1 MKPFRQNSQSQ
12 QVYFNPERL
21 NIWFGLLVLVFSLFI
36 VRLFYLQIIRH
47 DHYSTAAH
55 QGQYK
60 EYEIPAD
67 RGVIE
72 AHDGGSVV
80 PIVLNEEVYT
90 LFADPQYIKD
100 PKSSADAIARVI
112 GGNAGDYEEKMRLDT
127 RYAIL
132 AKKLPKD
139 KHEALDKLDIKGIG
153 TRVTPQRTYP
163 QGSLAAQIL
172 GFVDDEGTGKYG
184 VEQFLDEQLKGKPGE
199 LKAITDAQGVPLVG
213 AGDNVNR
220 QPEAGKRTLLTIDLS
235 MQRRAEDTLK
245 AHLESV
251 KSKSGS
257 VIVMDPSNGAIKAMA
272 NFPTYNPAEF
282 NKVED
287 PAVFTNGAVS
297 SPMEPGSVMKT
308 LTVAAGLDSGA
319 VKANG
324 SYYDPSFYK
333 IGDATVRN
341 VEEDGG
347 AATRTISDILR
358 YSLNTGATY
367 VLMQMGGGN
376 INEQAR
382 VTWHDY
388 MTNHYNFGKKTG
400 IEQGYEAEGSVP
412 SPTEGYGLDIQYA
425 NTSFGQ
431 GINTTPLQIASAF
444 TATINGGIYY
454 RPHIVE
460 PSEAGKKEVVNGDVV
475 SPEISGVLRGMHQN
489 SVQNN
494 YRFLKRPGYNV
505 GGKTGTAEVPKPE
518 GGGYYN
524 DRYNGT
530 FVGYVGGDTP
540 QYVIMVRVDE
550 PKVAGYAGTTAA
562 APLFAK
568 TMDMLIQNYA
578 VSQVSN

>member
-1 MKPFRQNSQSQ
+1 MKPYRQNTETQT
-12 QVYFNPERL
+12 YFNVARI
-21 NIWFGLLVLVFSLFI
+21 NIWFAALVFIFSIFI
-36 VRLFYLQIIRH
+36 VRLFYLQVIRH
-47 DHYSTAAH
+47 EHYRTAAH

-60 EYEIPAD
+60 EYEIPSD
-67 RGVIE
+67 RGIIE
-72 AHDGGSVV
+72 AHDGNSVV

-90 LFADPQYIKD
+90 LFADPKYIKD
-100 PKSSADAIARVI
+100 PKAAADSIARVI
-112 GGNAGDYEEKMRLDT
+112 GGNAGDYEGKMRADT

-139 KHEALDKLDIKGIG
+139 KHEALDKLEIKGLG

-172 GFVDDEGTGKYG
+172 GFVNDEGEGKYG
-184 VEQFLDEQLKGKPGE
+184 VEQFLDSQLKGKPGE

-213 AGDNVNR
+213 AGDNVQR
-220 QPEAGKRTLLTIDLS
+220 DPEPGKRITLTIDLS

-245 AHLESV
+245 THLESV

-257 VIVMDPSNGAIKAMA
+257 VIVMDPTSGAIKAMA
-272 NFPTYNPAEF
+272 NYPTYNPAEF

-287 PAVFTNGAVS
+287 AAVFTNGAVS

-308 LTVAAGLDSGA
+308 LTVAAGLNEG
-319 VKANG
+319 VVQPNG
-324 SYYDPSFYK
+324 SYFDPSFYK

-347 AATRTISDILR
+347 AATRSISDILR

-367 VLMQMGGGN
+367 VLMQMGGGK

-382 VTWHDY
+382 LKWNDY
-388 MTNHYNFGKKTG
+388 MVNHYQFGKKTG
-400 IEQGYEAEGSVP
+400 IEQGYEAEGYVP
-412 SPTEGYGLDIQYA
+412 SPTDGYGLDIQYA

-431 GINTTPLQIASAF
+431 GINTTPLQVASAF
-444 TATINGGIYY
+444 AATINGGTYY
-454 RPHIVE
+454 RPHVVESNKKDIVR
-460 PSEAGKKEVVNGDVV
+460 SDVV
-475 SPEISGVLRGMHQN
+475 KPEISDVLRGMNEN

-494 YRFLKRPGYNV
+494 YRFLKRPGYKV
-505 GGKTGTAEVPKPE
+505 GGKTGTAEVPKPT
-518 GGGYYN
+518 GGYYT

-550 PKVAGYAGTTAA
+550 PKVTGYAGTTAA